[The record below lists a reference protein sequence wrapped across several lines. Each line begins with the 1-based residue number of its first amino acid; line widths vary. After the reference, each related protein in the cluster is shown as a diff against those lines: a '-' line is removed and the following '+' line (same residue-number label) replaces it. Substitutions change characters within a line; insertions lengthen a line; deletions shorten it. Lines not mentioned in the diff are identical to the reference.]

1 MWLQLVV
8 PQFTYIEVSWN
19 AGTPQVSMG
28 FNAKSWSSMT
38 TGWFGVPLCPTL
50 GNPWNPPYPCPKIAI
65 CQWENRESRSDF
77 DGFNGWSVQIAT
89 RRSHFEAIHGYTPF
103 IPIFRH
109 PYAIWYAI
117 WYDKFVMS
125 CAAAVQVRTR
135 HGAPCVVRSVN
146 RPWVERCGGWEVT
159 FFTSSHLVTR
169 WVWGLIIPVIYG
181 YI

>member
-1 MWLQLVV
+1 MV
-8 PQFTYIEVSWN
+8 IHDD
-19 AGTPQVSMG
+19 
-28 FNAKSWSSMT
+28 
-38 TGWFGVPLCPTL
+38 CPTL

-65 CQWENRESRSDF
+65 CQWESRESRESRSDF

-135 HGAPCVVRSVN
+135 HSARCVVRSVH

-159 FFTSSHLVTR
+159 VFHSHLVTR
-169 WVWGLIIPVIYG
+169 WVWGLIILVIYG